1 MSQYET
7 LERQKIHGYFHY
19 RYKNGWWS
27 LSSLQAESEI
37 TKKQLSSRINCIRNK
52 QGEIYTLEQA
62 VTMKAVPRKLNDYI
76 IDTDLFY
83 QVNKLMKPGSLA
95 FTVR

>member
-1 MSQYET
+1 MEYEI
-7 LERQKIHGYFHY
+7 LERKRFYNKYHY

-83 QVNKLMKPGSLA
+83 QVNKLMKAGSLSG
-95 FTVR
+95 TVR